1 MFFCVC
7 TSCGRSQQYDGPE
20 DNRCPACWG
29 QTILYCPNC
38 NTYLKEKP
46 GKTCPYCKAPF
57 VKPAAAPARPGS
69 PAKTG
74 A

>member
-7 TSCGRSQQYDGPE
+7 TECGRSQQYDGPE

-29 QTILYCPNC
+29 QTIIYCPNC
-38 NTYLKEKP
+38 STYLKEKP
-46 GKTCPYCKAPF
+46 GKTCPYCKTPF
-57 VKPAAAPARPGS
+57 VKPAAAPKP
-69 PAKTG
+69 PAVKTP